1 MAQTLV
7 RVLNFV
13 RERSLRPRPLSVGF
27 AAVVATVAAFG
38 VNAAVNRPEPP
49 GKTIG
54 LVLTIEEPGHYE
66 SPGGKEECPDGLQ
79 FMDRENWAAYSEEV
93 RAEKREK
100 WGHRWN
106 RGPHGENATAVPWA
120 VEDPLPLRLTQSK
133 KSYGFNLDGTEDG
146 RETAKTCKHE
156 KFRSVDG
163 KTAVDNQLYRVMGC
177 TKGWRVG
184 GAAATYRLMEFP
196 TYSANRTLIEVSKV
210 DDEQNDDDVEVR
222 IYKGLDT
229 LLKDGSGEFLPNLTQ
244 RIDVRWPVIASTR
257 GRIVDGVLQTE
268 PVDHAYFPMRWNVRT
283 STREWYDMRIE
294 LKLNATGAEGM
305 IGGYQDLEKY
315 WLMYRRGLSVSN
327 DNSGWS
333 LPSLY
338 KATVEL
344 ADGRRDPATGQCTAI
359 SSLLLV
365 KAVRTFIVHPTE
377 KAQPALY
384 DLRGY

>member
-1 MAQTLV
+1 MAQTL
-7 RVLNFV
+7 RVLNLV
-13 RERSLRPRPLSVGF
+13 RPRSLATSGIML
-27 AAVVATVAAFG
+27 VATLAAFG
-38 VNAAVNRPEPP
+38 ANSAVNLPEPA

-66 SPGGKEECPDGLQ
+66 TPGARTECPEGMQ
-79 FMDRENWAAYSEEV
+79 FMDRENWAALSEEV
-93 RAEKREK
+93 RSQKRET
-100 WGHRWN
+100 WGHRYN
-106 RGPHGENATAVPWA
+106 RGPNGENATAVPWA
-120 VEDPLPLRLTQSK
+120 IEDPLPLRMTQSK
-133 KSYGFNLDGTEDG
+133 VSYGFNLDGTDDG
-146 RETAKTCKHE
+146 AETAKTCKHE
-156 KFRSVDG
+156 KFRSPDG

-196 TYSANRTLIEVSKV
+196 TYSANRILIEVTKV
-210 DDEQNDDDVEVR
+210 DDEKNDPDVDVK

-229 LLKDGSGEFLPNLTQ
+229 LLKDGRGDFLPNLTQ

-257 GRIVDGVLQTE
+257 GRIEDGVLKTDAVE
-268 PVDHAYFPMRWNVRT
+268 HAYFPMRWNVRT
-283 STREWYDMRIE
+283 SSREWYDMHIE
-294 LKLNATGAEGM
+294 LKLNETGAEGM

-315 WLMYRRGLSVSN
+315 WGMYRRGLSVSN

-338 KATVEL
+338 HATVKL
-344 ADGRRDPATGQCTAI
+344 ADGRRDPKTGQCTAI

-365 KAVRTFIVHPTE
+365 KAVRTFIVRTSE
-377 KAQPALY
+377 KAHPALY